1 MNGITEIKQSTENF
15 LPSRKG
21 VPQGRELAP
30 SSMHDISFT
39 IAYEKCEY
47 VDERVLKTKI
57 AEEKK
62 EIENKTE
69 RKKEK
74 QGI

>member
-1 MNGITEIKQSTENF
+1 
-15 LPSRKG
+15 
-21 VPQGRELAP
+21 
-30 SSMHDISFT
+30 MHDISFT